1 MKDRRA
7 ARSATATRRPEALE
21 TSRRANRPLDCTST
35 PNGDEVS
42 IWLIIHAPKTS
53 GIDFTIP
60 FLSSSTRTGARQL
73 DVTASQAPGP
83 RHGLEVF
90 RASDHCNS
98 RQSFRRGPMPT
109 DMTCPPRF
117 PGGPYKSKG
126 GHIWARYQ
134 TQSMPGPGPDRAI
147 GRLNW
152 HRCSAALIASHDTSI
167 LKA

>member
-98 RQSFRRGPMPT
+98 R
-109 DMTCPPRF
+109 F